1 LGSQQIKKMQDIF
14 KNLNSI
20 DDYKAAL
27 SILLKENEKL
37 KAQYNNIPIS
47 TFTFE
52 KKNNQIV
59 LIQYNNEA
67 CKLCESDND
76 LRGKTVDEIFIEL
89 AEVNKNV
96 KLSFEKKL
104 SFSEQ
109 TSWHQKNGEILYFS
123 VNYVFIMPKTVM
135 LHIEDI
141 TERIKNQ
148 SKLKDSEAR
157 FRAIFESNLLSFAL
171 ISKTGCIQA
180 FNHKAE
186 ENIKLIFNKN
196 LKIGTSIYAIFD
208 QKNAENFIDLYKKSL
223 IGEIIFAEKEIE
235 NFSGNKIWLE
245 LNFSPTFLNN
255 EVNAVVLNILD
266 ITKHKMAEQKSKEAL
281 EKENEF
287 GKLKSNF
294 ISIVSHEFRTPLA
307 GIYSNTQLIEKY
319 SVRWDKEKKKLVFQ
333 RIFNAIQYLNQM
345 LDGVSLLGRDYSGK
359 FTFNSQPFELEAFCI
374 QIIDEIHISIGKA
387 VRINFTYTSAFS
399 TIITDKV
406 LLRHIISNLLSNAV
420 KYSPQ
425 TKTVDF
431 DVVCTSQKMVKMKV
445 TDYGIGISKNDLKHI
460 FEPFHRGEN
469 VESIQGTGLG
479 MSIVKRCVNLLGGK
493 IEINSELYKG
503 TSIEIEFAFQ

>member
-1 LGSQQIKKMQDIF
+1 MQDIF
-14 KNLNSI
+14 KNLDSI
-20 DDYKAAL
+20 DHYKAAL

-52 KKNNQIV
+52 KKNGQII

-67 CKLCESDND
+67 CKLCEKDQD
-76 LRGKTVDEIFIEL
+76 LRGKTVDDVFVEL
-89 AEVNKNV
+89 KEVNKNV
-96 KLSFEKKL
+96 KRSFAEKL

-109 TSWHQKNGEILYFS
+109 TSWIQKDGDILYFS
-123 VNYVFIMPKTVM
+123 VNYVFILPQTVM

-148 SKLKDSEAR
+148 RQLKDSEAR

-171 ISKTGCIQA
+171 ISKTGCLQD
-180 FNHKAE
+180 FNLKAA
-186 ENIKLIFNKN
+186 ENIKLIFNKT
-196 LKIGTSIYAIFD
+196 LKIGTSIYDIFD
-208 QKNAENFIDLYKKSL
+208 QKNSQNFIDLYKKSL
-223 IGEIIFAEKEIE
+223 IGEIVFAEKEIE
-235 NFSGNKIWLE
+235 DFSGNKIWLE
-245 LNFSPTFLNN
+245 LNFSPTFFNN
-255 EVNAVVLNILD
+255 EVNAVFLNILD
-266 ITKHKMAEQKSKEAL
+266 ITKHKMAEQKNKEAL

-319 SVRWDKEKKKLVFQ
+319 SGRWDKEKKKLVFQ

-359 FTFNSQPFELEAFCI
+359 FTFNSQAFELESFCL

-387 VRINFTYTSAFS
+387 ARINFTYLSGFS
-399 TIITDKV
+399 TITTDKV

-431 DVVCTSQKMVKMKV
+431 DIVCTEDKILKMKV
-445 TDYGIGISKNDLKHI
+445 LDSGIGISKHDLKHI

-479 MSIVKRCVNLLGGK
+479 MSIVKRCVSLLDGK

-503 TSIEIEFAFQ
+503 TSIEIKFSFQ